1 MECVQCVKETFLN
14 EKKIEIKGRKRGIY
28 RENQGIIYGWIL
40 RYKAMVGALYKLIY
54 YNNNNIIIYVSH
66 NM

>member
-1 MECVQCVKETFLN
+1 MK
-14 EKKIEIKGRKRGIY
+14 KKIEIKGRKWGVY
-28 RENQGIIYGWIL
+28 RENQVIIYEWIL